1 MDYQRFLAIVEGAA
15 AIPRESA
22 ERAVRATLQTLA
34 ERIAGGEGRDLAEQL
49 PPELAP
55 WLATTSGAERFD
67 VDAFLRRVAGREGT
81 DVATAERHVRAV
93 FTALGQA
100 ISADEH
106 RARARAHDFM
116 RPYLQLPNY
125 VNNLRELGY
134 DEADFADGGSDR
146 LVDAIVAWGDE
157 GAIADRVRAHRLAG
171 ADHVAIQP
179 LAAEIPQAVADLT
192 SLAPVLLGRS

>member
-1 MDYQRFLAIVEGAA
+1 MGLSSTVDMDLAVGRRQDVTTPARGVDLRPPRLTGARMDYQRFLAIVEGAA

-34 ERIAGGEGRDLAEQL
+34 ERIAGGEARDLAEQL

-93 FTALGQA
+93 
-100 ISADEH
+100 
-106 RARARAHDFM
+106 
-116 RPYLQLPNY
+116 
-125 VNNLRELGY
+125 
-134 DEADFADGGSDR
+134 
-146 LVDAIVAWGDE
+146 
-157 GAIADRVRAHRLAG
+157 
-171 ADHVAIQP
+171 
-179 LAAEIPQAVADLT
+179 
-192 SLAPVLLGRS
+192 